1 VFMSPSWSST
11 MDDHSSF
18 YNSVTQPVGSTTD
31 AAVARTLMNKT
42 EDEPYNLIEEMAPNN
57 F

>member
-1 VFMSPSWSST
+1 